1 MGLLNGVAITI
12 IVGQFSKIFGF
23 TFDERYL
30 IERLSGAPSYLTKT
44 HWPTLLMGLVT
55 LATYALVKRYRPQ
68 WPASMCAMAMAAFL
82 VWAFNLTSFEI
93 NVVGEVSAG
102 LPSFQAPV
110 FDLGI
115 ARELVVP
122 ALNLAMVSFVSMML
136 TARSFAAKNCGK
148 KWLRYRCG

>member
-1 MGLLNGVAITI
+1 
-12 IVGQFSKIFGF
+12 
-23 TFDERYL
+23 
-30 IERLSGAPSYLTKT
+30 
-44 HWPTLLMGLVT
+44 MGLVT
-55 LATYALVKRYRPQ
+55 LATYALIKRYRPQ

-82 VWAFNLTSFEI
+82 VWAFNLTSFDI

-110 FDLGI
+110 FNIGI

-136 TARSFAAKNCGK
+136 TARSFAAKNGYDIDADK
-148 KWLRYRCG
+148 EFRALGIANIASA